1 MSTSPRPPFTLTRR
15 ALLGG
20 FAGTSAAAA
29 LTACGGGSGSSGKS
43 VKVVFQQFG
52 ASTVQADFL
61 AGVKK
66 EFEAANPGVTVDF
79 EPIKA
84 GESDYYTKLQL
95 LMRSPRT
102 APDVVYE
109 DTFLINSDI
118 EAGYLTALD
127 DRLGSW
133 SDWPR
138 FLPAAKAA
146 AKALDGKTYGVPDG
160 TDTRALWYNKD
171 LFDQAGLPTDWQP
184 ATWDDVLTAAR
195 TIKSRLP
202 GVIPL
207 NVYTGTGV
215 GEATTISGYEMLLY
229 GTGENP
235 LFDPTARKWV
245 IGSQGVVDVLTFY
258 RTLFSEG
265 LGPDIKQA
273 LSTDFSNTTNQKLIP
288 GGELAISLDG
298 SYACGTWLPTGATP
312 WKEWSEVM
320 SVVGMPTQHGDGPP
334 VSMSGGWTYAIPVN
348 AQNPDQAW
356 EFIKTVTSRKNE
368 TTYDVNAVQIPVRS
382 DVAADPEFVAANPT
396 NEFFAGLVENTQYR
410 PAYAVYP
417 RISTAIQQ
425 ATEAVCTGDRTPQQ
439 AAADYD
445 DAVRDVAGDDVIEA
459 TS

>member
-1 MSTSPRPPFTLTRR
+1 MTVTPRPSFAISRR

-20 FAGTSAAAA
+20 IAGTSAAAA
-29 LTACGGGSGSSGKS
+29 LAACGGGSGDGGNTL
-43 VKVVFQQFG
+43 KVVFQQFG
-52 ASTVQADFL
+52 ASRVQADFL

-66 EFEAANPGVTVDF
+66 EFEAANAGVTVQF
-79 EPIKA
+79 EPIVA

-127 DRLGSW
+127 DRLNAW
-133 SDWPR
+133 SDWPK

-171 LFDQAGLPTDWQP
+171 LFEKAGLDPDWEP
-184 ATWDDVLTAAR
+184 RTWDDVLTTAR
-195 TIKSRLP
+195 TLKAKLP
-202 GVIPL
+202 GVVPL
-207 NVYTGTGV
+207 NIYTGTGV
-215 GEATTISGYEMLLY
+215 GEATTITAYQMLLY

-235 LFDPTARKWV
+235 LFDPTAQKWV
-245 IGSQGVVDVLTFY
+245 IGGQGVIDTLTFY
-258 RTLFSEG
+258 QTVFSEG

-273 LSTDFSNTTNQKLIP
+273 LSPDFGNTVNQKLIP
-288 GGELAISLDG
+288 QGKVAISLDG
-298 SYACGTWLPTGATP
+298 SYACGTWLETGPAP
-312 WKEWSEVM
+312 WPEWHDVLG
-320 SVVGMPTQHGDGPP
+320 VTGMPRQHGDGPD
-334 VSMSGGWTYAIPVN
+334 VSMSGGWTYAIPAKSQN
-348 AQNPDQAW
+348 ADKAW
-356 EFIKTVTSRKNE
+356 EFIKTVTSQKNE
-368 TTYDVNAVQIPVRS
+368 TTFDINQVQIPVRS
-382 DVAADPEFVAANPT
+382 DVAADPTYIAANPT

-417 RISTAIQQ
+417 RISTLIQQ
-425 ATEAVCTGDRTPQQ
+425 ATEAVSTGRSTPAE

-445 DAVRDVAGDDVIEA
+445 AGVKEAAGDAV